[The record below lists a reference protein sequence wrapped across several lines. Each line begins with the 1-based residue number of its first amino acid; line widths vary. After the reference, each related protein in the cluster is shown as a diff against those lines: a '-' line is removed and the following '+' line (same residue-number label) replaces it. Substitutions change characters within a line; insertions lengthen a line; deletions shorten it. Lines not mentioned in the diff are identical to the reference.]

1 MQHSAHFWINSLK
14 LKRHPEG
21 GYFRETYR
29 AAESIPATAL
39 PNRFQ
44 GSRQFS
50 TAIYYL
56 LQSEDFSALHRLTSD
71 EIWHYYGGSPLDI
84 HIIDPSGCYS
94 KPRLGNDPTKD
105 QSFQVVVEAGCW
117 FGATVAIPGS
127 YTLAGCSVAPGFDFA
142 DFELAHSRPLI
153 TRYPEH
159 KNLIE
164 RLTRR

>member
-1 MQHSAHFWINSLK
+1 MQRSAHFWIDNLE

-29 AAESIPATAL
+29 AAESIPASSL
-39 PNRFQ
+39 PDRFQ
-44 GSRQFS
+44 GTRPFA

-56 LQSEDFSALHRLTSD
+56 LQSEDFSALHRLASD
-71 EIWHYYGGSPLDI
+71 EIWHFYSGSPLDI

-94 KPRLGNDPTKD
+94 KPRLGNDPKKEQTL
-105 QSFQVVVEAGCW
+105 QVVVEAGCW

-127 YTLAGCSVAPGFDFA
+127 YTLAGCNEAPGFDFA
-142 DFELAHSRPLI
+142 DFELAHSHPLI